1 VAKPSF
7 LRRLLL
13 CRFDLCDLWYRK
25 EERGRQGYAC
35 AGCDRTSMMRA
46 LPRPRDGASIFPRF
60 ELDAPIPKPPRGKPL
75 EVRTIAPSLDDLHPA
90 FSEPVTGY
98 MSRTGYELLH
108 VRSGWWTKF
117 CLDRGE
123 INPRGGVVEVE
134 VRLRRVIEG

>member
-1 VAKPSF
+1 MAKPSF

-13 CRFDLCDLWYRK
+13 CPMGLCAFSPQSDDKACWGECTICNRRSGEVSRK
-25 EERGRQGYAC
+25 AIRSYMERTAPLPAC
-35 AGCDRTSMMRA
+35 
-46 LPRPRDGASIFPRF
+46 
-60 ELDAPIPKPPRGKPL
+60 
-75 EVRTIAPSLDDLHPA
+75 TIAPSLDDLHPA

-123 INPRGGVVEVE
+123 LNPRGGVVEVE
-134 VRLRRVIEG
+134 VRLRRVIEP